1 MNKINITIIFSLLL
15 AFTISG
21 DILAQTIPAFPEADG
36 VFGKKKTEP
45 DKEKLAAEYLKNK
58 EFDKAVVLYET
69 LFEEKQTH
77 FFYTYYIYCLLELQ
91 DYKSALKVIRK
102 QIRNNPDRLR
112 YMVDEG
118 FIYTLSGE
126 SGKAKKIFDE
136 AFDKLTASASQI
148 KELANAYNY
157 RGQTDYAIRTYLK
170 GRELLQ
176 EPAFH
181 LELASIYKKLEK
193 YDEMVIEYLDLL
205 TVDLSRMKTVKSR
218 LQSALNDDPEG
229 LIYDALR
236 TELLRRIQRNPE
248 AIVNSEMLI
257 WLSIQQKDFNMAL
270 IQSKSL
276 DRRLQEDG
284 SRLIE
289 LANLCISN
297 ESYDTAID
305 AFNYLL
311 TKGNESRYYL
321 DARIGLLNTRYL
333 KITNRYDY
341 TQQDLFDLK
350 EEYIKALTEFGE
362 NASTVPIMRYM
373 AHLQAFYLDEIDQAI
388 DLLNKAVEMPGVR
401 PAIKADCKIELGDIL
416 LFSGDVWDATLLYSQ
431 VDYDFKNDPLG
442 HVAKYKNARLSYYIG
457 EFGWAKAQLDVLKA
471 ATSKLIANDA
481 MELSL
486 LISDNI
492 DMDSSYT
499 ALSYYSKADLLMY
512 RNKLDE
518 ALVTLD
524 SIQMVA
530 LWHPL
535 HDEVLFKKGEIMMK
549 KGEYE
554 IADSLF
560 AKVVE
565 MYPEDILADN
575 ALIIRAD
582 LNERHFGN
590 IDIAMQLYEQLMFDY
605 PGSLFVVDAR
615 KRYRELRGDLI
626 N

>member
-1 MNKINITIIFSLLL
+1 MNKFYFITIFFF
-15 AFTISG
+15 AFVLSPG
-21 DILAQTIPAFPEADG
+21 LNAQTIPTFPQADD
-36 VFGKKKTEP
+36 VFGKKPVEP
-45 DKEKLAAEYLKNK
+45 DKEKLAAEYVKNK
-58 EFDKAVVLYET
+58 EFDKAVVLYEE

-77 FFYTYYIYCLLELQ
+77 FFYTYYLFCLLELQ
-91 DYKSALKVIRK
+91 DYKEALKLTRK
-102 QIRNNPDRLR
+102 QTKNSPERLR

-118 FIYTLSGE
+118 YIYTLSGE
-126 SGKAKKIFDE
+126 PEKATKIFDE
-136 AFDKLTASASQI
+136 AFKEVTANANQI

-157 RGQTDYAIRTYLK
+157 RGQTDYAIDTYLK
-170 GRELLQ
+170 GRQLLH
-176 EPAFH
+176 EEAFN
-181 LELASIYKKLEK
+181 LELANIYMRLER
-193 YDEMVIEYLDLL
+193 YDDMVNEYLDLL
-205 TVDLSRMKTVKSR
+205 EVDISRLNIVEGR

-229 LIYDALR
+229 LINDALR

-248 AIVNSEMLI
+248 ILINSEMLI
-257 WLSIQQKDFNMAL
+257 WLSVQQKDFNMAL
-270 IQSKSL
+270 IQAKSI

-284 SRLIE
+284 SRVMKLSG
-289 LANLCISN
+289 LCISN
-297 ESYDTAID
+297 ESYDVAID

-311 TKGNESRYYL
+311 TKGPESPYYL
-321 DARIGLLNTRYL
+321 DARIGLLNTKYL

-350 EEYIKALTEFGE
+350 DEYLRALGEFGE

-373 AHLQAFYLDEIDQAI
+373 AHLQAFYLDEIDEAI
-388 DLLNKAVEMPGVR
+388 GLLNKAVEMPGVQQ
-401 PAIKADCKIELGDIL
+401 ALKADCKIELGDIL
-416 LFSGDVWDATLLYSQ
+416 LFKGDVWDATLLYSQ

-518 ALVTLD
+518 AMVTLD
-524 SIQMVA
+524 SIQMIA

-535 HDEVLFKKGEIMMK
+535 HDDVLFKKGEIMLK
-549 KGEYE
+549 KGEFE

-560 AKVVE
+560 AQVVE

-575 ALIIRAD
+575 ALMMRAD
-582 LNERHFGN
+582 LNERQFGN
-590 IDIAMQLYEQLMFDY
+590 IDVAMQLYEKVMFDY
-605 PGSLFVVDAR
+605 TGSLFVVEAR
-615 KRYRELRGDLI
+615 KRFRELRGDEL

>member
-1 MNKINITIIFSLLL
+1 MNKINFIIIFLLL
-15 AFTISG
+15 IGFSIESST
-21 DILAQTIPAFPEADG
+21 QTIPAFPKADD

-58 EFDKAVVLYET
+58 EFEKAAELYGK

-77 FFYTYYIYCLLELQ
+77 FFYTYYIYCLFELQ
-91 DYKSALKVIRK
+91 DYKSALKVVRK

-126 SGKAKKIFDE
+126 PDKAKKIFDE
-136 AFDKLTASASQI
+136 AFNNITPNASQI
-148 KELANAYNY
+148 KELANAYKY
-157 RGQTDYAIRTYLK
+157 RAQTDYAIRTYLK
-170 GRELLQ
+170 GRKILQ
-176 EPAFH
+176 DDQFQ
-181 LELASIYKKLEK
+181 LELASIYKQLEN
-193 YDEMVIEYLDLL
+193 YDEMVIEYLDLIEE
-205 TVDLSRMKTVKSR
+205 DQSRIKTVKGR

-229 LIYDALR
+229 LINDALR
-236 TELLRRIQRNPE
+236 TELLRRIQRHPE
-248 AIVNSEMLI
+248 TIINSEMLI
-257 WLSIQQKDFNMAL
+257 WLSVQQKDFNMAL

-284 SRLIE
+284 SRVIK
-289 LANLCISN
+289 LASLCISN
-297 ESYDTAID
+297 ESYDIAID
-305 AFNYLL
+305 AYNFLL
-311 TKGNESRYYL
+311 DKGTENRYYL
-321 DARIGLLNTRYL
+321 DAKIGILNAKYL

-341 TQQDLFDLK
+341 THQDLLDLK
-350 EEYIKALTEFGE
+350 SEYLKALAEFGE

-373 AHLQAFYLDEIDQAI
+373 AHLQAFYLDEINQAI
-388 DLLNKAVEMPGVR
+388 ELLNKAVEMPGVR
-401 PAIKADCKIELGDIL
+401 PAMKADCKIELGDIL
-416 LFSGDVWDATLLYSQ
+416 LFSGNVWDATLLYSQ

-442 HVAKYKNARLSYYIG
+442 HMAKYKNARLSYYIG

-481 MELSL
+481 MDLSL

-499 ALSYYSKADLLMY
+499 ALRYFSKADLLVY
-512 RNKLDE
+512 RNKPEE
-518 ALVTLD
+518 ALLTLD

-535 HDEVLFKKGEIMMK
+535 HDEVLFKKGEIMLK
-549 KGEYE
+549 KGEF
-554 IADSLF
+554 IAADSLF
-560 AKVVE
+560 AKVVD

-575 ALIIRAD
+575 ALMIRAD
-582 LNERHFGN
+582 LNERQFG
-590 IDIAMQLYEQLMFDY
+590 DVETAMQLYKQLMFDY
-605 PGSLFVVDAR
+605 PGSLFVVEAR
-615 KRYRELRGDLI
+615 KRYRELRGDMI